1 MKSNKFHFRF
11 VVCKMSARFAFGKVC
26 LKMKF
31 FNSVGIIVARLK
43 FNARGEI

>member
-11 VVCKMSARFAFGKVC
+11 VVCKMSARFTIGKVC

-31 FNSVGIIVARLK
+31 FKSVGIIVTGLK
-43 FNARGEI
+43 FNPRGEI